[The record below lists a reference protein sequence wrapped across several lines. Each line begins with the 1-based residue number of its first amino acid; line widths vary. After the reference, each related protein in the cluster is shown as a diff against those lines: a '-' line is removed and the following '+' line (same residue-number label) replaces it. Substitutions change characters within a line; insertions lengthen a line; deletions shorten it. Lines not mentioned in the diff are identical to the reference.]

1 MSEIQFNDQDTGWA
15 YQIKRWVPSAIMLP
29 IMIWLIMNRGTYTW
43 IDNADLVIH
52 EAGHLFFVLF
62 GKFIYTLGGTLMQI
76 LLPSLIIWYF
86 WRNSYRTGA
95 QVGLLWLG
103 QNLINI
109 SVYAADA
116 RAHALPLLGGNKVY
130 HDWTY
135 ILGTTNLL
143 QYDIEVGYM
152 FFRLAIL
159 IFLMTL
165 LLPLIFQ
172 E

>member
-1 MSEIQFNDQDTGWA
+1 MNEFKSNVQDTGWV
-15 YQIKRWVPSAIMLP
+15 YHLKRWIPTAIMFP
-29 IMIWLIMNRGTYTW
+29 IMVWLIINRGTYTW

-52 EAGHLFFVLF
+52 EAGHFFFMLF

-76 LLPSLIIWYF
+76 LLPSLIIWSF
-86 WRNSYRTGA
+86 VRNSYRTGA

-116 RAHALPLLGGNKVY
+116 RAQALPLLGGNKVY

-135 ILGTTNLL
+135 ILGSTNLL
-143 QYDIEVGYM
+143 QYDIEVGYV
-152 FFRLAIL
+152 FFGIAIIIFVIAAIL
-159 IFLMTL
+159 
-165 LLPLIFQ
+165 PQIFQ